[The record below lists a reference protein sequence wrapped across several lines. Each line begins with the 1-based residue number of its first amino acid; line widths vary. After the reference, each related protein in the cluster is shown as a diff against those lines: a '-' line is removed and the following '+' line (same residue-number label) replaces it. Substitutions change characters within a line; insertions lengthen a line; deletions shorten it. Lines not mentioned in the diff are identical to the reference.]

1 MGINAG
7 VLKQGYL
14 ADIIIVDIK
23 KPQFA
28 SSDIVSSLVSGTTGY
43 HVKTSIVNGKVL
55 MEDRR
60 VAIFNE
66 NKIIENAREAMIRIT
81 EKN

>member
-1 MGINAG
+1 
-7 VLKQGYL
+7 
-14 ADIIIVDIK
+14 
-23 KPQFA
+23 
-28 SSDIVSSLVSGTTGY
+28 
-43 HVKTSIVNGKVL
+43 

-66 NKIIENAREAMIRIT
+66 NKIIENAREVMIRIT